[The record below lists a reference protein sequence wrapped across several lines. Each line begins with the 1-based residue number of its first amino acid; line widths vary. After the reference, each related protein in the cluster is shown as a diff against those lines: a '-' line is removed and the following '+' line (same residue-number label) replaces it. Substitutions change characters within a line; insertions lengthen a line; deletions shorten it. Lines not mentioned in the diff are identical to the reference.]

1 MRIKTG
7 APTMRDLGR
16 VAGVAPITVSRALRG
31 DASVLPETRQAVLKA
46 AKALGYVQ
54 NHAARAFSKRGSKLI
69 ALIVPNVSNSVFA
82 ETIDGLTDFLNP
94 IGFSLSIGYSGYS
107 REKEERLVRT
117 LLGYNP
123 DGRILTGF
131 THTKATRAL
140 LAKAGIPVV
149 EMWNVGEKP
158 IDMAVGFSNFQAA
171 RAMTRY
177 LIERGHK
184 RIYYA
189 GGTQVDN
196 DRTRAREAG
205 YREALA
211 SASMK
216 IDEKAVVSLPME
228 FTSGCELA
236 RDICTRNR
244 RPDAIFIASDIIASG
259 FVLECRRLGI
269 RVPRDIAV
277 AGFDNTALSG
287 IMDPPLT
294 TVHVPRREIG
304 EVSGQMLLQRLQDG
318 FVEERE
324 RDLGFQL
331 IRRKSA

>member
-1 MRIKTG
+1 MRVKSD
-7 APTMRDLGR
+7 APTMRDLGQA
-16 VAGVAPITVSRALRG
+16 AGVAPITVSRALRG

-94 IGFSLSIGYSGYS
+94 NGFSLSIGYSGYS
-107 REKEERLVRT
+107 RENEERLVRT

-123 DGRILTGF
+123 DGVILTGF
-131 THTKATRAL
+131 THTKATRVL
-140 LAKAGIPVV
+140 LAKAAIPVV
-149 EMWNVGEKP
+149 EMWNVGQKP
-158 IDMAVGFSNFQAA
+158 IDMAVGFSNFEAA

-177 LIERGHK
+177 LIECGHK
-184 RIYYA
+184 RIHYA

-196 DRTRAREAG
+196 DRTQAREAG
-205 YREALA
+205 YRAALTA
-211 SASMK
+211 AGLK
-216 IDEKAVVSLPME
+216 IDETAVLSLPME

-236 RDICTRNR
+236 RSVSRRKR
-244 RPDAIFIASDIIASG
+244 RPDAIFIASDVIASG

-269 RVPRDIAV
+269 RIPQDVAV
-277 AGFDNTALSG
+277 AGFDNTSLSA

-304 EVSGQMLLQRLQDG
+304 EVSGQILLQRLQG
-318 FVEERE
+318 GPVENRE

-331 IRRKSA
+331 IKRDSA